1 MARVTIN
8 VTINNYFA
16 ATEKHCHSKAKRGR
30 FGGAFRTDPQTGE
43 WIVAAQQVP
52 ASTAMTAPLVFTDQN
67 GASVPGP
74 IGVITSTDTANPPT
88 LSADGQSA
96 NVTTPASGSV
106 TLTWT
111 DPTGAVS
118 PFSVVLTDQVVQQI
132 TGQFGTFVP
141 GTTA

>member
-1 MARVTIN
+1 MSLTI
-8 VTINNYFA
+8 TINNYYFCPP
-16 ATEKHCHSKAKRGR
+16 EKPHPKAQRGR
-30 FGGAFRTDPQTGE
+30 FAGAYHTDPETGE

-67 GASVPGP
+67 GASVQGP
-74 IGVITSTDTANPPT
+74 VGVITSSDPNVQAS

-111 DPTGAVS
+111 DPAGKLA
-118 PFSVVLTDQVVQQI
+118 PFSIDLTDQVVVQQI
-132 TGQFGTFVP
+132 SGQFGTFVP